1 MKLFLCF
8 AFAAV
13 FTQNSPAQFLY
24 NESDSRASS
33 MGGAFVSLENG
44 SSAVFCN
51 PAGLGSLNH
60 SSASVFFEPA
70 LYGLNEITTAAL
82 TYAQSFG
89 FANIGIGLRTFGFD
103 LYRESKLVL
112 SAGGSSGEMIRW
124 GLSAVA
130 YNVAVQDYGSAFA
143 FGLDAGVQADIGGM
157 FSWGFTAKNITGAR
171 IGQSGQKISRSYAT
185 GLGVSPAENGFIMID
200 LEKETW
206 GTVNVRFG
214 GEFNPVK
221 PLFIRAGIST
231 EPVSYTAGIG
241 VVYGIVGF
249 DYAAVVTEPLGLTN
263 RFELTFAFH

>member
-8 AFAAV
+8 TFAAV
-13 FTQNSPAQFLY
+13 FSQNSPAQFLY
-24 NESDSRASS
+24 NETDARASS
-33 MGGAFVSLENG
+33 MGGAFASLNNG

-60 SSASVFFEPA
+60 NGASVFFEPA
-70 LYGLNEITTAAL
+70 LYGLSEITTAAL

-89 FANIGIGLRTFGFD
+89 FANFGIGLRTFGFD

-112 SAGGSSGEMIRW
+112 TAGGSSGDKIRW

-130 YNVAVQDYGSAFA
+130 YNVAVKSYGSAFA
-143 FGLDAGVQADIGGM
+143 FGIDAGIQADIGEM
-157 FSWGFTAKNITGAR
+157 FTWGFTAKNITGAR
-171 IGQSGQKISRSYAT
+171 IGESGQKISRSYST
-185 GLGVSPAENGFIMID
+185 GIGVNPSENGFIMID
-200 LEKETW
+200 VEKETW
-206 GTVNVRFG
+206 GAVNVRFG

-221 PLFIRAGIST
+221 PLFIRAGISS
-231 EPVSYTAGIG
+231 EPVSYSAGIG

-263 RFELTFAFH
+263 KFELIFALH